1 MKKLRLI
8 VDELRVEQF
17 QTLSNVPVSRGT
29 VQGRED
35 STSGEDSY
43 ISFHNSECRF
53 CLDEPIGP
61 G

>member
-17 QTLSNVPVSRGT
+17 QTLPHVAVSRGT
-29 VQGRED
+29 VQGHDD
-35 STSGEDSY
+35 STSGDDSY
-43 ISFHNSECRF
+43 ISFNNSECRF

>member
-17 QTLSNVPVSRGT
+17 QTLPHVEVSRGT

-35 STSGEDSY
+35 TSGSDDSY